1 MRRYKMTALII
12 QYVLLVLMVLAIAYF
27 VYLLN
32 DKGILKED
40 DYYGITY
47 TILRELDRNEATREN
62 VRSILKAVASTVK
75 FVEEAYVDDDYKIK
89 EERAIA
95 LSREAIRELSIHSD
109 VGDKALRY
117 LIRLAYGFLVDNP

>member
-1 MRRYKMTALII
+1 MTALII

-47 TILRELDRNEATREN
+47 TILSELDRNEATREN

-95 LSREAIRELSIHSD
+95 LSREAIRELSIYSD

>member
-1 MRRYKMTALII
+1 MTALII

-95 LSREAIRELSIHSD
+95 LSREAILELSIYSD

-117 LIRLAYGFLVDNP
+117 LIRLAYGF

>member
-27 VYLLN
+27 VYLFN

-95 LSREAIRELSIHSD
+95 LSREAIRELSIYSD

>member
-95 LSREAIRELSIHSD
+95 LSREAIRELSIYSD

>member
-1 MRRYKMTALII
+1 MTALII

-32 DKGILKED
+32 DKGILQED

-47 TILRELDRNEATREN
+47 TILKELDRNEATREN
-62 VRSILKAVASTVK
+62 VSNILKTVASTVK

-95 LSREAIRELSIHSD
+95 LSREAVRELGIYSD
-109 VGDKALRY
+109 LGDKALRY
-117 LIRLAYGFLVDNP
+117 LIRLAYAYLVDNSK

>member
-1 MRRYKMTALII
+1 MTALII

-95 LSREAIRELSIHSD
+95 LSREAIRELSIYSD

>member
-1 MRRYKMTALII
+1 MTALII

-47 TILRELDRNEATREN
+47 TILRELDRNEATKEN

-75 FVEEAYVDDDYKIK
+75 FVEEAYVDDEYKIK

-95 LSREAIRELSIHSD
+95 LSREAIRDLSIYSD
-109 VGDKALRY
+109 LGDKALRY
-117 LIRLAYGFLVDNP
+117 LIRIAYAYLVDNPR